1 MKRPA
6 QSQQPRKFRTVVS
19 KQNQAVAEAAH
30 TGSLNGHVA
39 EEVRARIAVLAFH
52 LYEQR
57 GRQDG
62 HDVEDWLKAEQRIL
76 AGSS

>member
-19 KQNQAVAEAAH
+19 KQNQAAV
-30 TGSLNGHVA
+30 TGSLNGDMTEA
-39 EEVRARIAVLAFH
+39 VRARIAVLAFH

-76 AGSS
+76 ADPS